1 MVRYR
6 MYLVDRFGK
15 FRWPHDLNAQNDGD
29 ALALVHAMQHACS
42 DMPVTMELWQGA
54 RRIPGVSG
62 KTPSVLRETWE
73 AMLVKR
79 QDALLR
85 TEEAFCNSGTAVARS
100 RRLRERIEDT
110 KRAIEDRARGQAHVP
125 LNVSDLSE
133 ART

>member
-1 MVRYR
+1 MARYR

-62 KTPSVLRETWE
+62 KSPTALKETWE
-73 AMLVKR
+73 DMLARR
-79 QDALLR
+79 QEVLLE
-85 TEEAFCNSGTAVARS
+85 TEEALSRSGTAVARS
-100 RRLRERIEDT
+100 RRLQERIEET
-110 KRAIEDRARGQAHVP
+110 KRAIASRSGVRSAPAEIRA
-125 LNVSDLSE
+125 
-133 ART
+133 

>member
-62 KTPSVLRETWE
+62 KTPSALKETWE
-73 AMLVKR
+73 DMLARR
-79 QDALLR
+79 QEALLE
-85 TEEAFCNSGTAVARS
+85 TEEALSNSGTAIARS
-100 RRLRERIEDT
+100 RRLQERIEDT
-110 KRAIEDRARGQAHVP
+110 KRAMERRKAPLSGPADASAIRA
-125 LNVSDLSE
+125 
-133 ART
+133 